1 MEMMT
6 REEKQT
12 IEERLQF
19 LINNRK
25 AIATRIAEAREQGD
39 LSENADYHAA
49 REEQGLQE
57 AEIRRLT
64 DRLQNISVID
74 DAAAKSAGV
83 VFVGAKVKIREVG
96 SDEDEMVKLVGDST
110 SAGGGADYFEAT
122 VSSPMGEA
130 LLKARVGEVIAVR
143 GPRGLKRFEIME
155 IL

>member
-6 REEKQT
+6 RDEKAQL
-12 IEERLQF
+12 EARLQA
-19 LINNRK
+19 LIDNRK
-25 AIATRIAEAREQGD
+25 VIATRIAEAREQGD

-64 DRLQNISVID
+64 DRLVQVSVID
-74 DAAAKSAGV
+74 EAQHKSTGV
-83 VFVGAKVKIREVG
+83 VFVGAKVKLKEIG
-96 SDEDEMVKLVGDST
+96 SDEEEIVKLVGDS
-110 SAGGGADYFEAT
+110 SANDSSDYFEAT

-130 LLKARVGEVIAVR
+130 LMKARVGETISVR
-143 GPRGLKRFEIME
+143 GPRGVKKFEILE

>member
-6 REEKQT
+6 RDEKSLL
-12 IEERLQF
+12 EARLHA
-19 LINNRK
+19 LMDNRK
-25 AIATRIAEAREQGD
+25 AIVQRIAEAREQGD

-64 DRLQNISVID
+64 ERLTQISIID
-74 DAAAKSAGV
+74 ESQHKSAGV
-83 VFVGAKVKIREVG
+83 VFVGAKVKIKEVG
-96 SDEDEMVKLVGDST
+96 SDEEEIVKLVGDS
-110 SAGGGADYFEAT
+110 SQSDNSEYFEAT

-130 LLKARVGEVIAVR
+130 LLKSRIGETIAVR
-143 GPRGLKRFEIME
+143 GPRGVKKFEIIE

>member
-6 REEKQT
+6 REEKQS
-12 IEERLQF
+12 IEERLAG

-25 AIATRIAEAREQGD
+25 NIAVRIAEAREQGD

-49 REEQGLQE
+49 REDQGMQE

-64 DRLQNISVID
+64 DRLQNVSVID
-74 DAAAKSAGV
+74 ESQHKASGV

-96 SDEDEMVKLVGDST
+96 SDDDEVVKLVGDST
-110 SAGGGADYFEAT
+110 QTLPGEYFEAT

-130 LLKARVGEVIAVR
+130 LLKARIGEVIAVR
-143 GPRGLKRFEIME
+143 GPRGVKKFEILE

>member
-6 REEKQT
+6 REEKHAVET
-12 IEERLQF
+12 RLEV

-25 AIATRIAEAREQGD
+25 VIAQRIAEAREQGD

-64 DRLQNISVID
+64 DRLSQVSVID
-74 DAAAKSAGV
+74 ETQHRKSDI
-83 VFVGAKVKIREVG
+83 VFVGARVKIREVG
-96 SDEDEMVKLVGDST
+96 SDEEEVVKLVGDS
-110 SAGGGADYFEAT
+110 SQAESNEYFEAT

-130 LLKARVGEVIAVR
+130 LLKARVGETIAVR
-143 GPRGLKRFEIME
+143 GPRGVKKFEIMG

>member
-6 REEKQT
+6 REEKT
-12 IEERLQF
+12 LLETRLQS
-19 LINNRK
+19 LIDNRS
-25 AIATRIAEAREQGD
+25 AIVQRIAEAREQGD

-64 DRLQNISVID
+64 ERLQQVSVID
-74 DAAAKSAGV
+74 ESQHKAAGV
-83 VFVGAKVKIREVG
+83 VFVGAKVKLKEVG
-96 SDEDEMVKLVGDST
+96 SEEEEIVKLVGDS
-110 SAGGGADYFEAT
+110 SQADSSEYFEAT

-130 LLKARVGEVIAVR
+130 LLKARIGETIAVR
-143 GPRGLKRFEIME
+143 GPRGVKRFEILE

>member
-6 REEKQT
+6 RDEKQLIAT
-12 IEERLQF
+12 RLES

-25 AIATRIAEAREQGD
+25 ALSVRIAEAREQGD

-64 DRLQNISVID
+64 ERLSQVSIID
-74 DAAAKSAGV
+74 ETQHRKSDI
-83 VFVGAKVKIREVG
+83 VFVGARVKIREIG
-96 SDEDEMVKLVGDST
+96 SDEEEVVKLVGDSSQAET
-110 SAGGGADYFEAT
+110 SDYFEAT

-130 LLKARVGEVIAVR
+130 LLKARVGETIAVR
-143 GPRGLKRFEIME
+143 GPRGVKRFEILD

>member
-6 REEKQT
+6 REEKQSVET
-12 IEERLQF
+12 RLES
-19 LINNRK
+19 LLNNRK
-25 AIATRIAEAREQGD
+25 MIAQRIAEAREQGD

-64 DRLQNISVID
+64 ERLSQVSVID
-74 DAAAKSAGV
+74 GTQHKEAGV
-83 VFVGAKVKIREVG
+83 VFVGATVKVREVG
-96 SDEDEMVKLVGDST
+96 SDEDEVFKLVGDSSQT
-110 SAGGGADYFEAT
+110 PSADYSEAT

-130 LLKARVGEVIAVR
+130 LLKSRIGETISVR
-143 GPRGLKRFEIME
+143 GPRGVKKFEILG

>member
-6 REEKQT
+6 REEKQS
-12 IEERLQF
+12 IEERVQF
-19 LINNRK
+19 LVNNRK

-64 DRLQNISVID
+64 DRLHNISVID
-74 DAAAKSAGV
+74 DNAAKSAGV

-96 SDEDEMVKLVGDST
+96 SDEDEVVKLVGDST
-110 SAGGGADYFEAT
+110 SSGGGADYFEAT
-122 VSSPMGEA
+122 ASSPMGEA
-130 LLKARVGEVIAVR
+130 LLKARVGEVVAVR
-143 GPRGLKRFEIME
+143 GPRGVKKFEVVEIM
-155 IL
+155 

>member
-6 REEKQT
+6 RDEK
-12 IEERLQF
+12 IHLEARVKS
-19 LINNRK
+19 LIDNRK
-25 AIATRIAEAREQGD
+25 ALATRIAEAREQGD

-64 DRLQNISVID
+64 DRLQQVSVID
-74 DAAAKSAGV
+74 ESAHRSAGV

-96 SDEDEMVKLVGDST
+96 SDEDEVVKLVGDS
-110 SAGGGADYFEAT
+110 SQNDRSDYYEAT

-130 LLKARVGEVIAVR
+130 LLKARIGETIAVR
-143 GPRGLKRFEIME
+143 GPRGVKKFEILE

>member
-6 REEKQT
+6 RDEKAHL
-12 IEERLQF
+12 ESRLHA
-19 LINNRK
+19 LIDNRK
-25 AIATRIAEAREQGD
+25 VIATRIAEAREQGD

-64 DRLQNISVID
+64 DRLGQVSIID
-74 DAAAKSAGV
+74 EGQHKSAGV
-83 VFVGAKVKIREVG
+83 VFVGAKVKLKELG
-96 SDEDEMVKLVGDST
+96 QDEEEIVKLVGDS
-110 SAGGGADYFEAT
+110 SASDSSDYFEAT

-130 LLKARVGEVIAVR
+130 LMKARVGETISVR
-143 GPRGLKRFEIME
+143 GPRGVKKFEILE

>member
-6 REEKQT
+6 RDEKAQL
-12 IEERLQF
+12 EARLQA
-19 LINNRK
+19 LIDNRK
-25 AIATRIAEAREQGD
+25 VIATRIAEAREQGD

-64 DRLQNISVID
+64 ERLVQVSVID
-74 DAAAKSAGV
+74 EALHKSAGV
-83 VFVGAKVKIREVG
+83 VFVGAKVKLKELG
-96 SDEDEMVKLVGDST
+96 SDEEEIVKLVGDS
-110 SAGGGADYFEAT
+110 SANDVSDYFEAT

-130 LLKARVGEVIAVR
+130 LLKARVGETISVR
-143 GPRGLKRFEIME
+143 GPRGLKKFEILE

>member
-6 REEKQT
+6 KEEKQA
-12 IEERLQF
+12 IEARLNG
-19 LINNRK
+19 LVNNRK
-25 AIATRIAEAREQGD
+25 ALTVRIAEAREQGD

-64 DRLQNISVID
+64 ERLLNVSIID
-74 DAAAKSAGV
+74 ESQHKTSGV

-96 SDEDEMVKLVGDST
+96 SDEDEIVKLVGDSSQT
-110 SAGGGADYFEAT
+110 PNAEYFEAT

-130 LLKARVGEVIAVR
+130 LLKARTGEVIAVR
-143 GPRGLKRFEIME
+143 GPRGVKKFEIVQ